1 MVSFALDLRST
12 IVYNEGMMK
21 TTNNVKSL
29 GVPSEVHAKARELAD
44 RDSIKVYEVVAE
56 GLRLYEAIHP
66 TTNGDAEPQP

>member
-1 MVSFALDLRST
+1 
-12 IVYNEGMMK
+12 MK

-56 GLRLYEAIHP
+56 GLRLYEEIHP
-66 TTNGDAEPQP
+66 TSNGDAEPQP